1 MTVLTPPGY
10 VQAGTY
16 SAKLDRQYITSA
28 HSIANMATVST
39 ARQGFYA
46 GRVPAF
52 IVSSGMDCIIS
63 QTAGIIQNTFATGA
77 GDYKFVNDNNIT
89 VSHAASSPTLNRY
102 DIAGFQVKDN
112 FYDSS
117 GLNTVIPAI
126 IQGANSA
133 GTPVDPALPASFIPV
148 YRALVS
154 AAATSPVLTT
164 MVKRTTNDGGLLPVD
179 DVTERNAFVAPW
191 DGLSVYRRDRD
202 WVEIHDG
209 TAWRVQGTAIATT
222 FADLTTAVTNPAL
235 GQQGYCSSTG
245 LRYSWDGAVWVPDN
259 VVAARVATTVGFMAT
274 TSGTTE
280 LNLPK
285 LAIENYR
292 VTSGFFYT
300 FALSLFYNFVTVAA
314 GDSYSVRIRRDT
326 ALSGTVIG
334 LFVIRPA
341 TPDTFDDSKTFYLPW
356 RATATDVDA
365 DFYVSVQRV
374 AGTGTLGINGD
385 RYSAHELTPRGGD
398 TALCL
403 EVA

>member
-10 VQAGTY
+10 LQAGTY

-28 HSIANMATVST
+28 HSIADQSTVAT

-52 IVSSGMDCIIS
+52 IVSSGMDCLIS
-63 QTAGIIQNTFATGA
+63 QTAGIIKNTFATGA

-89 VSHAASSPTLNRY
+89 ITHAASSPTLNRH
-102 DIAGFQVKDN
+102 DIVGFQVKDN

-117 GLNTVIPAI
+117 GLNTVVPAI

-148 YRALVS
+148 YRGLVS

-164 MVKRTTNDGGLLPVD
+164 LVKRTTNDGGLLPVD

-222 FADLTTAVTNPAL
+222 FADLTGAVTNPHL
-235 GQQGYCSSTG
+235 GLQGYCSSTG
-245 LRYSWDGAVWVPDN
+245 LRYAWDGSVWVADN
-259 VVAARVATTVGFMAT
+259 TLAGRIATTAGFMAT
-274 TSGTTE
+274 TSGTTQ

-292 VTSGFFYT
+292 VTSGFFYE
-300 FALSLFYNFVTVAA
+300 FKLSLFYNHATVSAT
-314 GDSYSVRIRRDT
+314 DSFTVFIRRDT
-326 ALSGTVIG
+326 ALSGAIVAQG
-334 LFVIRPA
+334 VIRPEN
-341 TPDTFDDSKTFYLPW
+341 PDTFDGSKTLLLPW
-356 RATATDVDA
+356 RAVATDVDA
-365 DFYVSVQRV
+365 DYYVSVQRV
-374 AGTGTLGINGD
+374 AGTGTLAINGD
-385 RYSAHELTPRGGD
+385 RLSAFSIAPMGGD
-398 TALCL
+398 TALWS

>member
-16 SAKLDRQYITSA
+16 SAKLDRQYVTSA
-28 HSIANMATVST
+28 ASIAELSTVAT

-52 IVSSGMDCIIS
+52 IVSSGMDCIVS
-63 QTAGIIQNTFATGA
+63 QTAGIIRNTFATGA

-89 VSHAASSPTLNRY
+89 VTHAASSPTLNRN
-102 DIAGFQVKDN
+102 DIMGFQVKDN

-117 GLNTVIPAI
+117 GLNSVIPAI
-126 IQGANSA
+126 VQGANSA
-133 GTPVDPALPASFIPV
+133 GTPVDPTLPASFIPV
-148 YRALVS
+148 YRGYVGALS
-154 AAATSPVLTT
+154 TSPVLTSL
-164 MVKRTTNDGGLLPVD
+164 VRRTTNDGGLLPVD
-179 DVTERNAFVAPW
+179 DVTERNAFIAPW

-202 WVEIHDG
+202 WVEIYDG
-209 TAWRVQGTAIATT
+209 TAWRVQGAAIATT

-245 LRYSWDGAVWVPDN
+245 LRYAWDGAVWVPDN
-259 VVAARVATTVGFMAT
+259 IVALRIATTAGFMAT

-285 LAIENYR
+285 IAIENYR

-300 FALSLFYNFVTVAA
+300 FALSLFYNFASVVA
-314 GDSYSVRIRRDT
+314 GDAYAVRIRKDT
-326 ALSGTVIG
+326 ALSGTVVG
-334 LFVIRPA
+334 LFSIRPA
-341 TPDTFDDSKTFYLPW
+341 SADTFDDTKTFYLPW

-365 DFYVSVQRV
+365 DFYVSVQRI
-374 AGTGTLGINGD
+374 AGSGTLGINGD
-385 RYSAHELTPRGGD
+385 RLSAFEVAPRGGD
-398 TALCL
+398 TALAL